1 MTLQE
6 CKAMITAIDAR
17 LDDNSIS
24 DAEYD
29 ALEEKAR
36 ELVHLLPEMER
47 AERIARLPQITNRF
61 VLDVCGSF
69 ATGTHVITV
78 RQYDA
83 IRGIARCTEFCCNGH
98 LVSIVPGRK
107 FCHLNKSAI

>member
-1 MTLQE
+1 MTAQE
-6 CKAMITAIDAR
+6 CKTTIAKIDAL
-17 LDDNSIS
+17 LDDDSIS
-24 DAEYD
+24 NAEYD
-29 ALEEKAR
+29 ALDAKAR
-36 ELVHLLPEMER
+36 DLVKILPALER
-47 AERIARLPQITNRF
+47 TERIARLPQITNHF
-61 VLDVCGSF
+61 VLDVCVGF
-69 ATGTHVITV
+69 AIGTHVITV

>member
-1 MTLQE
+1 MTAKE
-6 CKAMITAIDAR
+6 CNAMIAKIDAM
-17 LDDNSIS
+17 LDDDNIS

-29 ALEEKAR
+29 ALEAKAR

-69 ATGTHVITV
+69 ETGTHVITV

-83 IRGIARCTEFCCNGH
+83 IRGITRCTEFCCNGH
-98 LVSIVPGRK
+98 LVSILPGRK
-107 FCHLNKSAI
+107 FCHLNKIKI